1 MSAPEPIQTRPRFQF
16 SLRMLFAA
24 ILLSS
29 LGFLF
34 AKPWLFPPPH
44 FGVCSGSQGLF
55 VKGCCAS
62 LQQRLVK
69 QSVLLP
75 VPSRYS
81 RIVQDTIRSAG
92 LADEADVT
100 PFLVLRGS
108 EEFLMLLRCKEWSG
122 GENVEVVVI
131 KEGRR
136 SVPLRQLS
144 LLAENE
150 VQWFCDLLS
159 QEQMRQEAGE

>member
-1 MSAPEPIQTRPRFQF
+1 M
-16 SLRMLFAA
+16 
-24 ILLSS
+24 
-29 LGFLF
+29 
-34 AKPWLFPPPH
+34 
-44 FGVCSGSQGLF
+44 
-55 VKGCCAS
+55 
-62 LQQRLVK
+62 VK

-92 LADEADVT
+92 LAEEPDVT
-100 PFLVLRGS
+100 PYLVLRGS
-108 EEFLMLLRCKEWSG
+108 DEFLMLLRCKEWSG